1 MYLRTTSNG
10 RRQYLQIAES
20 YRDADTGQVRQRHIA
35 SLGRLDRLLADDSLK
50 GLIDGLLKVSGR
62 GGLDELACGV
72 TDDNTQFEP
81 ARTMG
86 AIWVVCQLWQQL
98 GLGSWLQSRLNGRGY
113 RVKVERLVRV
123 LVANRL
129 CDPCA
134 KLGVLRWLERVYW
147 PGSECITHQQLLRA
161 MDALLPLKDEIEQ
174 HLQRCFAATDELEV
188 VFYDI
193 TTVHIHGTGERD
205 DELRVY
211 GHSKDVNGVA
221 RQYAVGVV
229 QTAAGL
235 PIHHEVFAG
244 NVAEAGTVRGIVERL
259 LKRFALRRLIIVA
272 DRGMLS
278 LDNLDVLDR
287 LRLANGQAVEYIVA
301 VAARCYGDFVQP
313 VIDRHAELL
322 EQSRK
327 TGQEVFAAIP
337 IEGDR
342 RLIVAHDPTRLRQT
356 RRQRARRLNPVIK
369 QARALERKLNAQDAG
384 KPGRGRRLS
393 DHGARVQL
401 AQALSEVG
409 ASRLIQLDLKSPL
422 FNWWW
427 DVAAFKRAL
436 ALDGKLIVVT
446 NVPQWDAAEVIAR
459 YKALAD
465 IERGFRVL
473 KSQLEIAPVHHRR
486 ADRIR
491 AHTLICFLALVIQRL
506 LRQRLRTS
514 ALDLSPA
521 TVLERLEAIQYHTV
535 RLVTGQGLSNLGQ
548 IAPPLRRL
556 FNAIDVEIPT
566 RARIESTL

>member
-20 YRDADTGQVRQRHIA
+20 YRDAETGQVRQRHIA

-62 GGLDELACGV
+62 GGLEELALGV
-72 TDDNTQFEP
+72 TDDTTQFEP
-81 ARTMG
+81 ARTVG
-86 AIWVVCQLWQQL
+86 ALWAVCQVWEQL
-98 GLGSWLQSRLNGRGY
+98 GLGAWLQSRLNGRGY
-113 RVKVERLVRV
+113 RVKIEPLVRV

-129 CDPCA
+129 CDRCA
-134 KLGVLRWLERVYW
+134 KRGVLRWLEQVYW
-147 PGSECITHQQLLRA
+147 PGSERITHQQLLRT

-174 HLQRCFAATDELEV
+174 HLQRCLAATELEV

-193 TTVHIHGTGERD
+193 TTVPIHGTSERD
-205 DELRVY
+205 DDLRGY
-211 GHSKDVNGVA
+211 GHCKDVNAVA

-229 QTAAGL
+229 QTATGL

-244 NVAEAGTVRGIVERL
+244 NVAETTTVRGIVERL
-259 LKRFALRRLIIVA
+259 LRRFALRRLIIVA

-278 LDNLDVLDR
+278 LDNLEVLDG

-301 VAARCYGDFVQP
+301 VAARRYGDWVQP

-322 EQSRK
+322 AQSRQS
-327 TGQEVFAAIP
+327 GQEVFAAVP
-337 IEGDR
+337 IDGDR
-342 RLIVAHDPTRLRQT
+342 RLIVAHDPSRLRQT

-384 KPGRGRRLS
+384 QPGRGRRLS

-409 ASRLIQLDLKSPL
+409 ASRLIQLDLEGPL

-427 DVAAFKRAL
+427 DIAAFKRAL

-446 NVPQWDAAEVIAR
+446 NLPQWDAAKVIAH

-491 AHTLICFLALVIQRL
+491 AHTLICFLALVIQRQ
-506 LRQRLRTS
+506 LRQRLRTR
-514 ALDLSPA
+514 ALAFSPA
-521 TVLERLEAIQYHTV
+521 TVLERLEAVQYHTV
-535 RLVTGQGLSNLGQ
+535 RLVTGQRISNLGQ
-548 IAPPLRRL
+548 IAPPLRQL

-566 RARIESTL
+566 RTHIEATL

>member
-1 MYLRTTSNG
+1 MFLRTTSNG

-20 YRDADTGQVRQRHIA
+20 YRDAGTGQVRQRHIA
-35 SLGRLDRLLADDSLK
+35 SLGRLDRLLEDDGLK

-62 GGLDELACGV
+62 GGLDELVPGV

-81 ARTMG
+81 ARTVG
-86 AIWVVCQLWQQL
+86 ALWAVCQLWQQL
-98 GLGSWLQSRLNGRGY
+98 GLGGWLQSRLNGRGY
-113 RVKVERLVRV
+113 RVDIERLVRV
-123 LVANRL
+123 LVTNRL

-147 PGSECITHQQLLRA
+147 PGSERITHQPLLRA
-161 MDALLPLKDEIEQ
+161 MDALLPLKEEIEQ
-174 HLQRCFAATDELEV
+174 HLQRYCAAADELDV
-188 VFYDI
+188 VFYDM
-193 TTVHIHGTGERD
+193 TTVRIHGSGEQD
-205 DELRVY
+205 DDLRVY

-235 PIHHEVFAG
+235 PVHHEGFAG

-259 LKRFALRRLIIVA
+259 LKRFTLRRLILVA

-278 LDNLDVLDR
+278 LDNLEVLEG

-301 VAARCYGDFVQP
+301 VAARCSGEFVQP
-313 VIDRHAELL
+313 VVDRHGELL
-322 EQSRK
+322 AQSRRA
-327 TGQEVFAAIP
+327 GGEVFAVLP
-337 IEGDR
+337 ITGDR
-342 RLIVAHDPTRLRQT
+342 RLIVAHDPTRLRQA

-369 QARALERKLNAQDAG
+369 QARALERKLNAQEAG
-384 KPGRGRRLS
+384 AAGRGRRLS
-393 DHGARVQL
+393 DHGACVQL
-401 AQALSEVG
+401 AQAISEVG
-409 ASRLIQLDLKSPL
+409 ASRLMQLDLDSSL

-446 NVPQWDAAEVIAR
+446 NVPEWDAAEVIAR
-459 YKALAD
+459 DKALAD

-473 KSQLEIAPVHHRR
+473 KSQLDIAPVHHRR

-506 LRQRLRTS
+506 LRQRLRNT
-514 ALDLSPA
+514 ALELSPA
-521 TVLERLEAIQYHTV
+521 TVLARLEAIQYHPV
-535 RLVTGQGLSNLGQ
+535 RLVTGQGISNLGH
-548 IAPPLRRL
+548 IAPPLRQL
-556 FNAIDVEIPT
+556 FIAIDVEIPT

>member
-35 SLGRLDRLLADDSLK
+35 SLGRLDRLLEDDSLK
-50 GLIDGLLKVSGR
+50 GLIDGLLKVSGH
-62 GGLDELACGV
+62 GGLDELARGV
-72 TDDNTQFEP
+72 TDENTQFEP
-81 ARTMG
+81 ARSVG

-98 GLGSWLQSRLNGRGY
+98 GLGAWLQSRLNGRGY

-147 PGSECITHQQLLRA
+147 PGSEPTTHQQLLRA

-174 HLQRCFAATDELEV
+174 HLQRCFAGATELEV

-193 TTVHIHGTGERD
+193 TTVHIHGTSERD
-205 DELRVY
+205 DDLRVY

-244 NVAEAGTVRGIVERL
+244 NVAETATVRGIVKRL

-278 LDNLDVLDR
+278 LDNLDVLEG
-287 LRLANGQAVEYIVA
+287 LRLANGRTVEYIVA
-301 VAARCYGDFVQP
+301 VAARCYGKLVQP
-313 VIDRHAELL
+313 VVDRHAELL
-322 EQSRK
+322 AQSRT

-337 IEGDR
+337 IDGDR
-342 RLIVAHDPTRLRQT
+342 RLIVAHDPIRLRQT

-369 QARALERKLNAQDAG
+369 QARALERKLNAQEAS

-409 ASRLIQLDLKSPL
+409 ASRLIQLDLESPL

-427 DVAAFKRAL
+427 DVPAFQRAL

-446 NVPQWDAAEVIAR
+446 NVPAWDAAEVIAR
-459 YKALAD
+459 YKTLAD

-514 ALDLSPA
+514 ALELSPA
-521 TVLERLEAIQYHTV
+521 TVLERLEAVQYHTV
-535 RLVTGQGLSNLGQ
+535 RLVTGQGISNLGQ
-548 IAPPLRRL
+548 IAPPLRQL
-556 FNAIDVEIPT
+556 FTAIDVEMPT